1 MSTFQYV
8 GKIIIRR
15 KLSSGGRYLT
25 RKTIKARPQFI
36 SCAVCCDK
44 QNMLPKMDVIQ
55 KFATS
60 SYLQVMWFVRNLSQ
74 YCRNK
79 LKASAK
85 VPLWYQRE
93 NATWECRASYWSE
106 RLVSMH
112 LPLSY
117 TTQHAIYRMKGIHS
131 ALNPS
136 GICGYCMLRLV
147 EQQILCILPTQSIM
161 CSLSF
166 SQQTANISL
175 HSFHRLLFLMETHSI
190 LCEVQTDVYTGHN
203 DVN

>member
-1 MSTFQYV
+1 MSTFQYE

-25 RKTIKARPQFI
+25 RKTIKVRPQSI

-44 QNMLPKMDVIQ
+44 QNMLPKMDVIL

-60 SYLQVMWFVRNLSQ
+60 CYLQVMWLVRKLSQ

-85 VPLWYQRE
+85 VPFCYQRE
-93 NATWECRASYWSE
+93 NTIWQCQASHWNE
-106 RLVSMH
+106 HLVSMQ
-112 LPLSY
+112 LLLNY
-117 TTQHAIYRMKGIHS
+117 TIQNAIYRVKGKVRS

-136 GICGYCMLRLV
+136 GICGSCMLRLV
-147 EQQILCILPTQSIM
+147 
-161 CSLSF
+161 
-166 SQQTANISL
+166 
-175 HSFHRLLFLMETHSI
+175 
-190 LCEVQTDVYTGHN
+190 
-203 DVN
+203 